1 MNIEKYC
8 WQQVMLHWFSALVII
23 WALGSGFTVSLLDV
37 EPSTFERVA
46 QVNSVVGTLF
56 IPVFLLRCYFRIA
69 VRLPQDV
76 NGEGL
81 AALVAHF
88 THLSLYGL
96 TAVVLLS
103 GILMMDRG
111 IDLGGF
117 TLPAMLSDDFWLSLW
132 FDVHVFSCAL
142 LAGLVLLHVVAVIKH
157 ELLGRRILQRMWF

>member
-1 MNIEKYC
+1 MPGVAATG
-8 WQQVMLHWFSALVII
+8 QLV
-23 WALGSGFTVSLLDV
+23 G
-37 EPSTFERVA
+37 EA
-46 QVNSVVGTLF
+46 QFG
-56 IPVFLLRCYFRIA
+56 
-69 VRLPQDV
+69 
-76 NGEGL
+76 G
-81 AALVAHF
+81 
-88 THLSLYGL
+88 
-96 TAVVLLS
+96 VLLS